1 MSKLFEDMKKR
12 IRCFEC
18 NSGLDIIDYSL
29 HDTPRDLI
37 STIDD
42 LKFQTEL
49 LLNDLIE
56 MLKEND
62 R

>member
-1 MSKLFEDMKKR
+1 MSKLFKDMKKR
-12 IRCFEC
+12 IRSFEF

-29 HDTPRDLI
+29 HDTPEDLI
-37 STIDD
+37 STVDD

-62 R
+62 G